1 MNEKAELALMNFP
14 CGSPKSNYDKW
25 WISLRNA
32 LLFFIVSSP
41 FLYKLVNQTL
51 GKLLGF
57 SIATGSGCPT
67 GTGLVLHTI
76 VFAILL
82 RGLMEL

>member
-14 CGSPKSNYDKW
+14 CRSPKSNFDKW
-25 WISLRNA
+25 YLSLRTA

-41 FLYKLVNQTL
+41 FLYKFVNETL
-51 GKLLGF
+51 GKLFGF
-57 SIATGSGCPT
+57 SVSTGSGCPT
-67 GTGLVLHTI
+67 MNGLLLHTF

-82 RGLMEL
+82 RSLMQV